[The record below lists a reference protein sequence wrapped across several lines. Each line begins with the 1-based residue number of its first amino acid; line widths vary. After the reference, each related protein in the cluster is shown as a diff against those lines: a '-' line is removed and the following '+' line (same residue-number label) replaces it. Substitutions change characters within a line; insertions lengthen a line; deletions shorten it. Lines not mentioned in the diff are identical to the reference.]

1 MGAAAGRHT
10 RLTPP
15 PTTGTAGAYARHLL
29 DSLAASFGVRSLRPL
44 DPVDEHPALT
54 WAQSGLMALTGAPYA
69 EPQMCPV
76 PLAACADGALA
87 ALASLASGNVFGSLR
102 GSRLLAERAAI
113 AGHQRAGRASPG
125 GSCRL
130 LDTADGVIALNLA
143 REDDWTLLSAWL
155 EAELPA
161 SWEAVTAAVRDRTAC
176 ELVERGRLLGLA
188 VAVSETPVPVAQPW
202 QVAQD
207 GSSRCVQ
214 DASSMPTKPPERRPL
229 VIDLSSLWAGPLC
242 SYLLQAMGADVVK
255 VESLQRPD
263 GARRGSPAFFDLL
276 NAGKRCVALDFS
288 SAQGREQLLAL
299 LRAADIVIE
308 GSRPRALRQ
317 LGIHAEAL
325 VKEQPGLSWIALS
338 GYGRGAA
345 QEDWIAYG
353 DDAAVAAGLSQLQY
367 QASGQHMIVGDAIA
381 DPLTGLHAALV
392 AWASHASGG
401 GRLISLSLRDV
412 VGHCI
417 GFDLPGSPAALR
429 ARQADWSR
437 RAETFCCM
445 PQGRVTP
452 RPASALGA
460 DSAAVLSGLGIAC

>member
-15 PTTGTAGAYARHLL
+15 LTTGIASAYARHLL
-29 DSLAASFGVRSLRPL
+29 DSLAASFAVHSLRPVAL
-44 DPVDEHPALT
+44 ADEHPALT
-54 WAQSGLMALTGAPYA
+54 WAESGLMALTGAPYG

-87 ALASLASGNVFGSLR
+87 ALSSFAPEPVFGELR
-102 GSRLLAERAAI
+102 GSGLLAERAAI
-113 AGHQRAGRASPG
+113 AGHQRAGRVSPG

-143 REDDWTLLSAWL
+143 REDDWSVLSAWL
-155 EAELPA
+155 ETEVSAN
-161 SWEAVTAAVRDRTAC
+161 WEAVAAAVRARQSDG
-176 ELVERGRLLGLA
+176 LVERGRLLGLA
-188 VAVSETPVPVAQPW
+188 VALSATPVPVIQPW
-202 QVAQD
+202 QITGDGIPRRLQD
-207 GSSRCVQ
+207 TSSR
-214 DASSMPTKPPERRPL
+214 ATKHPALKPL

-242 SYLLQAMGADVVK
+242 SHLLQAMGADVVK

-263 GARRGSPAFFDLL
+263 GARRGPPAFFDLL
-276 NAGKRCVALDFS
+276 NAGKPSVALDFS
-288 SAQGREQLLAL
+288 SAQGREQLQAL

-317 LGIHAEAL
+317 LGIQAEAL
-325 VKEQPGLSWIALS
+325 VEEKPGLSWIALS

-345 QEDWIAYG
+345 QEDWIAFG

-367 QASGQHMIVGDAIA
+367 QASDQHLIVGDAIA

-417 GFDLPGSPAALR
+417 GFDLPESPAALR
-429 ARQADWSR
+429 ARQADWRR
-437 RAETFCCM
+437 RAETSCCM
-445 PQGRVTP
+445 PQIRVAP
-452 RPASALGA
+452 RPASELGG
-460 DSAAVLSGLGIAC
+460 DTAAVLSGLGIAC

>member
-15 PTTGTAGAYARHLL
+15 LTTGIASAYARHLL
-29 DSLAASFGVRSLRPL
+29 DALATSFGAHSLRPVAL
-44 DPVDEHPALT
+44 ADEHPAIT
-54 WAQSGLMALTGAPYA
+54 WAESGLMALTGAPYG

-76 PLAACADGALA
+76 PLAACADGTLA
-87 ALASLASGNVFGSLR
+87 ALACLASENFLGALR
-102 GSRLLAERAAI
+102 GSGLLAERAAI
-113 AGHQRAGRASPG
+113 AGYQRAGRVSPG

-143 REDDWTLLSAWL
+143 REDDWALLPAWL
-155 EAELPA
+155 ETEVTA
-161 SWEAVTAAVRDRTAC
+161 SWEAITVALRDRIAC

-188 VAVSETPVPVAQPW
+188 VAVSAAPASVAQAW
-202 QVAQD
+202 RIVKD
-207 GSSRCVQ
+207 G
-214 DASSMPTKPPERRPL
+214 MPRRVTARTPL

-242 SYLLQAMGADVVK
+242 SHLLQAMGADVIK

-263 GARRGSPAFFDLL
+263 GARRGPAAFFDLL

-288 SAQGREQLLAL
+288 SVQGREQLQAL

-317 LGIHAEAL
+317 LGIQAEAL
-325 VKEQPGLSWIALS
+325 VEEKPGLSWIALS

-345 QEDWIAYG
+345 QEDWIAFG
-353 DDAAVAAGLSQLQY
+353 DDAAVAAGLTQLQY
-367 QASGQHMIVGDAIA
+367 QVTGEHMFVGDAIA

-392 AWASHASGG
+392 AWSSHASGG
-401 GRLISLSLRDV
+401 GRLVSLSLRDV

-417 GFDLPGSPAALR
+417 GFDLPDSSAVLR
-429 ARQADWSR
+429 ARQAEWGR
-437 RAETFCCM
+437 MAEKLCRIPVARAAA
-445 PQGRVTP
+445 
-452 RPASALGA
+452 RPAAELGA
-460 DSAAVLSGLGIAC
+460 DTVTVLSNLGITC